1 MSAPWLIGPEPDA
14 PAPALASRAKLLSL
28 WGMKALPNLITGL
41 RLALSLFV
49 FFALA
54 TAAGD
59 MPGIEPSGGAIF
71 ALDRWAVAA
80 FVVAAVTDFFDGW
93 LARRL
98 AATSAWGAILDPIAD
113 KVLVCATVL
122 GLLALAASPV
132 VVVPAALILFREFTV
147 SALREA
153 TAGRIA
159 LPVTLLAKWKTTLQ
173 LLGLGA
179 ELVVATWSALDLPPY
194 PIQAATWTAH
204 TLLWLAAAVTLIT
217 GAQYLLQAR
226 KALAAG

>member
-1 MSAPWLIGPEPDA
+1 
-14 PAPALASRAKLLSL
+14 
-28 WGMKALPNLITGL
+28 MKALPNLLTGL
-41 RLALSLFV
+41 RLVLALFV

-54 TAAGD
+54 VAAGD
-59 MPGIEPSGGAIF
+59 APYVEVSGAVVY
-71 ALDRWAVAA
+71 ALDRCAVVA

-98 AATSAWGAILDPIAD
+98 DAASVWGAILDPIAD

-122 GLLALAASPV
+122 GLMALAPSAAIV
-132 VVVPAALILFREFTV
+132 IPAALILFREFTV
-147 SALREA
+147 SALREV
-153 TAGRIA
+153 TAGRIT

-173 LLGLGA
+173 LVALAA
-179 ELVVATWSALDLPPY
+179 ELVVATWSALGLPSDPG
-194 PIQAATWTAH
+194 PIWAIAVLAH
-204 TLLWLAAAVTLIT
+204 GLLWIAAAVTLIT

>member
-1 MSAPWLIGPEPDA
+1 
-14 PAPALASRAKLLSL
+14 
-28 WGMKALPNLITGL
+28 MKALPNLITGL

-59 MPGIEPSGGAIF
+59 MPGIDPSGGAIF
-71 ALDRWAVAA
+71 ALDRWAVVA

-93 LARRL
+93 LARQL
-98 AATSAWGAILDPIAD
+98 NATSVWGAILDPIAD

-122 GLLALAASPV
+122 GLMALAASPPIV
-132 VVVPAALILFREFTV
+132 IPAALILFREFTV

-153 TAGRIA
+153 TAGRVT

-173 LLGLGA
+173 LIALGA
-179 ELVVATWSALDLPPY
+179 ELVVATWGSLALPPN
-194 PIQAATWTAH
+194 PGPMLAATWTAH
-204 TLLWLAAAVTLIT
+204 TLLWLATAVTLIT
-217 GAQYLLQAR
+217 GAQYLWQAR